1 MCVMAQLSGKCHI
14 SVSISTKNRDFVKSL
29 EQYEDEKSLNI
40 FLSYGCCLRLLDQ
53 NE

>member
-29 EQYEDEKSLNI
+29 EQYEDEISMNI
-40 FLSYGCCLRLLDQ
+40 PFLWLLPKIIGS
-53 NE
+53 E